1 MTVGYIETM
10 NIILQNLGDD
20 RWTQPVPFLVEQ
32 LDRLPRGR
40 ALDLAMGLGR
50 NAVYLARQG
59 WTVDGVDRSL
69 KAVKEAK
76 ALASRLGVSINA
88 MVSDLADYPIRPGYY
103 DLICCFY
110 FLDRRLFPMMGQGL
124 KVGGAVLYQSVTID
138 QLALRPDFPREHCLE
153 RNELLAAFKD
163 LRVLYY
169 REAIVNS
176 LGTDA
181 AVASLLAIREANP

>member
-1 MTVGYIETM
+1 M

-20 RWTQPVPFLVEQ
+20 RWTQPSPFLVEQ
-32 LDRLPRGR
+32 LQRLPRGR

-50 NAVYLARQG
+50 NAVHLARHG

-69 KAVKEAK
+69 KAAQEAK
-76 ALASRLGVSINA
+76 SLAGRLGVGINGIVA
-88 MVSDLADYPIRPGYY
+88 DLAAYPIRPAHY

-110 FLDRRLFPMMGQGL
+110 FLDRLLFPVIHQGL
-124 KVGGAVLYQSVTID
+124 KTGGAVLYQSVTID
-138 QLALRPDFPREHCLE
+138 QLALRPDFPKEHCLE
-153 RNELLAAFKD
+153 HNELLAAFKG

-181 AVASLLAIREANP
+181 AVASLLAVREQNP

>member
-1 MTVGYIETM
+1 
-10 NIILQNLGDD
+10 
-20 RWTQPVPFLVEQ
+20 
-32 LDRLPRGR
+32 
-40 ALDLAMGLGR
+40 MGLGR
-50 NAVYLARQG
+50 NAVYLARHG

-69 KAVKEAK
+69 KAVQEAK
-76 ALASRLGVSINA
+76 ALASQFGVRINA
-88 MVSDLADYPIRPGYY
+88 VVADLADYPIRPAHY

-110 FLDRRLFPMMGQGL
+110 FLDRRLLPMMAQGL

-138 QLALRPDFPREHCLE
+138 QVALRPGFPREHCLE
-153 RNELLAAFKD
+153 HNELLAAFKG